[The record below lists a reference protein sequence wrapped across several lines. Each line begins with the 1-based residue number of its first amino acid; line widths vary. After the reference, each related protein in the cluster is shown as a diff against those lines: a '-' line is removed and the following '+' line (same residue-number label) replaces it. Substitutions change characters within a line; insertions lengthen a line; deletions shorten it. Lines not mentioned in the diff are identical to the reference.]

1 MNLSA
6 EWRRLRELDWRELDI
21 KEAGGWPWSLQFG
34 CFLLALGLAF
44 AGMNWYLAAPKLES
58 LEEARQQEQ
67 TLLRDYRS
75 KAAGAARLPPLIDQA
90 EALES
95 RLEGLLKL
103 LPDGAEIPSLVDDIS
118 KAALDNQLAI
128 DAIRLRAPINQEH
141 YTERPFDIRVRGDYH
156 RIASFLAAVAALPRI
171 VTQHDFTLAP
181 AGNAG
186 ELQLSMLARTYSDVE
201 KAAPQGQ
208 GGSTR

>member
-6 EWRRLRELDWRELDI
+6 EWRRLRELEWRELDI
-21 KEAGGWPWSLQFG
+21 KEAGGWPWSLQLG
-34 CFLLALGLAF
+34 CCLLALGLAF
-44 AGMNWYLAAPKLES
+44 AGMNWYLAAPKLEA

-90 EALES
+90 KE
-95 RLEGLLKL
+95 LEGRLAELLEL
-103 LPDGAEIPSLVDDIS
+103 LPNGAEIPALIDDIS

-128 DAIRLRAPINQEH
+128 EAIRLREPVNREY

-181 AGNAG
+181 AGG
-186 ELQLSMLARTYSDVE
+186 ELELSLLARTYSDVDGS
-201 KAAPQGQ
+201 APDAQEGT
-208 GGSTR
+208 GDD